1 MTPSNENSWRG
12 SMSQV
17 SIADR
22 HTGRRKTLLW
32 EQIAELLRREI
43 ELREPGTQL
52 DTELELAAR
61 FGVSRFTVRQA
72 LADLER
78 RGLVRI
84 QHGRGLFVAEQAI
97 PFVLDGRMRFSDNLK
112 RLGLSSTR
120 KFLGSWHEPADAIA
134 ALALDIEEGD
144 EVVVVRAM
152 AFVANRPIGLTRDL
166 YPAERFSGIEDLLSD
181 NPSPTAALTQLGV
194 EDYRRKNTRISSRMP
209 DQEEA
214 DLLGITRTRPLLETT
229 KIDVDVSGQPIAWG
243 VSSFP
248 ADRVHIVV
256 E

>member
-1 MTPSNENSWRG
+1 
-12 SMSQV
+12 MSQV
-17 SIADR
+17 SIADG
-22 HTGRRKTLLW
+22 HAGRRKRLLW
-32 EQIAELLRREI
+32 EQIADLLRGEI

-78 RGLVRI
+78 CGLVRI

-112 RLGLSSTR
+112 RLGLSSIR
-120 KFLGSWHEPADAIA
+120 KFLGSWHEPADATA
-134 ALALDIEEGD
+134 ARALDIEEGD
-144 EVVVVRAM
+144 EVVVVRAT
-152 AFVANRPIGLTRDL
+152 AAIGGRPIGLTRDL
-166 YPAERFSGIEDLLSD
+166 YPAERFAGIEDALSAH
-181 NPSPTAALTQLGV
+181 PSPTAALQQFGV
-194 EDYRRKNTRISSRMP
+194 DDYRRKSTSISSRMP

-214 DLLGITRTRPLLETT
+214 DLLGIPRTRPIIETT
-229 KIDVDVSGQPIAWG
+229 KIDVDMTNRPIAWG

-248 ADRVHIVV
+248 ADRVQIVV

>member
-1 MTPSNENSWRG
+1 MKTVG
-12 SMSQV
+12 VSMSQA

-22 HTGRRKTLLW
+22 NAGQRKKLLW
-32 EQIAELLRREI
+32 EQIADRLRREI
-43 ELREPGTQL
+43 ERREPGTQL

-78 RGLVRI
+78 RGIVLI

-120 KFLGSWHEPADAIA
+120 KFLGSWHDAADAVA
-134 ALALDIEEGD
+134 ARALDVKEGD
-144 EVVVVRAM
+144 GVVVVRAM
-152 AFVANRPIGLTRDL
+152 ASIAGRPIGLTRDL
-166 YPAERFSGIEDLLSD
+166 YPAERFAGIENILSD
-181 NPSPTAALTQLGV
+181 EPSPTAALRQFGV
-194 EDYRRKNTRISSRMP
+194 VDYRRKSTRISSRMP

-214 DLLGITRTRPLLETT
+214 DLLGITRTRPLIETT
-229 KIDVDVSGQPIAWG
+229 KIDVDMSDRPIAWG